1 MNTAPPPVADDE
13 AASGQPGSEA
23 HRAAA
28 LAAYVKL
35 MRAERAIVARLEP
48 SLARE
53 GLTLTQFG
61 VLEALWH
68 KGPFTQ
74 GELSRKVLT
83 SPPNL
88 TDVVERLAARGL
100 VRRERQRADRR
111 RVEVTLTPEGTAL
124 IARLFPQHAAEI
136 AASMGALSACELR
149 LLEDLLRRLGLG
161 ARAAPLPLAEPA
173 EAS

>member
-1 MNTAPPPVADDE
+1 M
-13 AASGQPGSEA
+13 AASPD
-23 HRAAA
+23 HRTAA

-35 MRAERAIVARLEP
+35 LRAERAIIARLEP

-68 KGPFTQ
+68 KGPLTQ

-88 TDVVERLAARGL
+88 TDVVARLALRGL
-100 VRRERQRADRR
+100 VRRERESDDRR
-111 RVEVTLTPEGTAL
+111 RVRVTLTPEGEAL
-124 IARLFPQHAAEI
+124 IARLFPQHAEEI
-136 AASMGALSACELR
+136 AAAMQALSTCELR
-149 LLEDLLRRLGLG
+149 LLEDLLRRLGHG
-161 ARAAPLPLAEPA
+161 ACAAPLPLAEPA
-173 EAS
+173 ASP